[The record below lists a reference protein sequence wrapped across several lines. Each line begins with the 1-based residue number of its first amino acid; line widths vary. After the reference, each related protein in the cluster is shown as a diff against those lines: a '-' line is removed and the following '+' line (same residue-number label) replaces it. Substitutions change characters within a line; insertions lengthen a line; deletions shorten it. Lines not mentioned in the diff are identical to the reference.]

1 MRLRLQIRALRLTIA
16 GMLRCTALC
25 ATLAL
30 LISTLAANAAAPNL
44 NSEPALGLRS
54 ASALVLD
61 AANGDV
67 LVDHDAQRVTPIAS
81 ITKLM
86 TALVVIDAKQPLDEV
101 IQITAADRWKGK
113 GAFSHLPN
121 GARLTRGDLLRLALM
136 ASENLAARTLAN
148 NYPGGLPAFV
158 KTMNS
163 KAKVLGMTRTHFD
176 DPSGLSNLN
185 VSSAR
190 DLAKLVSAASREP
203 VIREYS
209 TLHTHEVVAGK
220 SRLLFRNTNLLIGK
234 SDWDILVQKTGFT
247 NDAGQCLVMEAM
259 IDDRPVVMVFL
270 NSFGKLTRTAEAR
283 RVRKWMEA
291 RNMAPAS
298 NGSVA
303 SK

>member
-1 MRLRLQIRALRLTIA
+1 MH
-16 GMLRCTALC
+16 RCTAFFAS
-25 ATLAL
+25 ATLVL
-30 LISTLAANAAAPNL
+30 LISAHDANAAAPKL
-44 NSEPALGLRS
+44 KSDPALGLRS
-54 ASALVLD
+54 ASALVID
-61 AANGDV
+61 ATSGEV
-67 LVDHDAQRVTPIAS
+67 LFDHDGQRVTPIAS

-86 TALVVIDAKQPLDEV
+86 TALVVIDARQPLDEV

-121 GARLTRGDLLRLALM
+121 GAKLTRGDLLRLALM

-190 DLAKLVSAASREP
+190 DLAKLVSAASRQP

-209 TLHTHEVVAGK
+209 TLHTHEVVAGR
-220 SRLLFRNTNLLIGK
+220 SRLMFRNTNLLIGK

-247 NDAGQCLVMEAM
+247 NDAGQCLVMEAV

-283 RVRKWMEA
+283 RVRKWLEA
-291 RNMAPAS
+291 KNSEPAS
-298 NGSVA
+298 TGSVA